1 MPLFGSAS
9 PRPQISLSS
18 FVVGLEGTGEKMG
31 AVIYKIQN
39 RKEILAVF
47 QTALLSGRF
56 SQVVVFHSEKRLI
69 YFLKNLESFDAYKI
83 INIV

>member
-47 QTALLSGRF
+47 QTALFSGRF
-56 SQVVVFHSEKRLI
+56 FQVVVFHCEKRLTN
-69 YFLKNLESFDAYKI
+69 FLLKIKNFDWYKI
-83 INIV
+83 KTV

>member
-9 PRPQISLSS
+9 PRPVS
-18 FVVGLEGTGEKMG
+18 FVVGLEGKG

-39 RKEILAVF
+39 RKEIFAVF

-56 SQVVVFHSEKRLI
+56 SQVVVFHSEKRLTN
-69 YFLKNLESFDAYKI
+69 FLLKIKNFDWYKI
-83 INIV
+83 KTV

>member
-47 QTALLSGRF
+47 ESAIFSGNFHR
-56 SQVVVFHSEKRLI
+56 VVVLHSEKRLI
-69 YFLKNLESFDAYKI
+69 GFLLKTKNFDWYKI
-83 INIV
+83 KTV